1 MIHVDQA
8 HLHVTAGTHA
18 GRSGKNNEDSF
29 AVSAHRMDD
38 GTPSVLAVI
47 SDGIGG
53 HRAGEVASELAVN
66 TVSQVILECDGGQ
79 PQRYLAQAFAIA
91 NERIFA
97 QAQADD
103 GLHGMGATCSCAWV
117 IGNQL
122 YTVSA
127 GDSRIYLV
135 RDHSIQQLTV
145 DHTWVQEAME
155 KGLIHPSL
163 VQTHPN
169 LHVIRRYLGSEKA
182 FDPDFRLR
190 LEPGESD
197 ERSTANQGVT
207 IKPGDLLLL
216 CTDGLTDLLDEKDI
230 LATLLASK
238 AMNAATH
245 ALIALANQRGGHDNI
260 TVVMLMV
267 PWQTAAFSK
276 SWIDRLIGGTSSSP

>member
-1 MIHVDQA
+1 MNHVEQA
-8 HLHVTAGTHA
+8 HLHIAAGTHP
-18 GRSGKNNEDSF
+18 GRSGKNNEDSY
-29 AVSAHRMDD
+29 AVSAHRLDD

-53 HRAGEVASELAVN
+53 HRAGEVASELTVD
-66 TVSQVILECDGGQ
+66 TVSQVISESDGRQ
-79 PQRYLAQAFAIA
+79 PQRQLTQAFNIA
-91 NERIFA
+91 NERIFS

-103 GLHGMGATCSCAWV
+103 GQHGMGATCACTWV
-117 IGNQL
+117 IGNRL

-127 GDSRIYLV
+127 GDSRIYLI
-135 RDHSIQQLTV
+135 REHSIQQLTV
-145 DHTWVQEAME
+145 DHTWVQEAVE

-190 LEPGESD
+190 LGPGESD
-197 ERSTANQGVT
+197 ERSASNQGVT
-207 IKPGDLLLL
+207 LKPGDLLLL

-238 AMNAATH
+238 GMNAATQ
-245 ALIALANQRGGHDNI
+245 ALIGLANQRGGHDNI

-267 PWQTAAFSK
+267 PWRTAAFSK
-276 SWIDRLIGGTSSSP
+276 SWIDRLMG